1 MLINRKE
8 KFVVHF
14 FISNVYRNS
23 FRTSLRRTFSISYLS
38 IFDYFHG
45 NVYPRTCL
53 FCLDCCQLLL
63 YRFFFSFFFFYTF
76 CISHKARLIFITKN
90 QLCLFNVPNFYPF
103 YVYHQF
109 YLSYFHVHNFFFTKF
124 FFFFSKTWQT
134 RTRPDEFSFSV
145 AISFFSSFI
154 FLRLMVCFYIPT
166 VINILLFVIIIFFH
180 LL

>member
-1 MLINRKE
+1 MW
-8 KFVVHF
+8 
-14 FISNVYRNS
+14 
-23 FRTSLRRTFSISYLS
+23 LRRTFSISYLS

-109 YLSYFHVHNFFFTKF
+109 YLSYFHVHNFFFSTKF
-124 FFFFSKTWQT
+124 FFFFFFQNVA
-134 RTRPDEFSFSV
+134 DENQARRILFLCRH
-145 AISFFSSFI
+145 FFFFLFYLFTANGVFLYTHRDKYTFI
-154 FLRLMVCFYIPT
+154 CYYNFLS
-166 VINILLFVIIIFFH
+166 FVIIFCMSLIGS
-180 LL
+180 LLFS